1 MTGYLSKLVWK
12 VQSGGVNLA
21 SGAVKISDG
30 AAEIDAI
37 STQKAQSLR
46 KVANATDSI
55 SSSVERLKSKAAR
68 AAADIGASVGGMEAG
83 GEYLKRLTEN
93 AAGLL
98 SATESVAS
106 RLSIIQEKTDGI
118 SSAITTVNTVSQRTN
133 LLSLNASIEAEKAG
147 EFGGGF
153 AIVAGE
159 IGRLADQTAV
169 SAMNISKM
177 ASDMRDSVESGVVE
191 MRSFVILM
199 RRSLRVIDKVADNMK
214 AVAEQVAA
222 LGPKFDE
229 LAGGVETQSTRAA
242 RISETMR
249 ELSESA
255 TRTGD
260 KIAAFKSATDSLE
273 KTAEELRTKV
283 SQFKLPKLDTPRN
296 KS

>member
-1 MTGYLSKLVWK
+1 
-12 VQSGGVNLA
+12 
-21 SGAVKISDG
+21 
-30 AAEIDAI
+30 
-37 STQKAQSLR
+37 
-46 KVANATDSI
+46 
-55 SSSVERLKSKAAR
+55 
-68 AAADIGASVGGMEAG
+68 
-83 GEYLKRLTEN
+83 
-93 AAGLL
+93 
-98 SATESVAS
+98 
-106 RLSIIQEKTDGI
+106 
-118 SSAITTVNTVSQRTN
+118 
-133 LLSLNASIEAEKAG
+133 
-147 EFGGGF
+147 
-153 AIVAGE
+153 
-159 IGRLADQTAV
+159 
-169 SAMNISKM
+169 MNISKM
-177 ASDMRDSVESGVVE
+177 ASDRRDSVESGVVE

-229 LAGGVETQSTRAA
+229 LAGGVDTQSTRAA